1 MRRRR
6 LEERYPLL
14 WIVTGA
20 VLLVLGVWRDALGVM
35 AELMGIANP
44 PSALFVLASLSSCS
58 SCSITRR

>member
-1 MRRRR
+1 
-6 LEERYPLL
+6 
-14 WIVTGA
+14 VTGV